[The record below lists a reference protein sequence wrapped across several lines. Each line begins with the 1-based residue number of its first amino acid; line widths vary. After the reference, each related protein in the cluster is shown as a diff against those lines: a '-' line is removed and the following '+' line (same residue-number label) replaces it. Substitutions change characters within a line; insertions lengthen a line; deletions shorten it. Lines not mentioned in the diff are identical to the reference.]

1 MRSRSPG
8 LLARLAGG
16 ALALVTPFLALA
28 AFAVLFLL
36 VIGPLKSP
44 AAALG
49 LGGLAFFG
57 VALGLFWL
65 AFSLFRPRRP
75 LRAAAGVALLA
86 SAGLALLV
94 WFGVLRPF
102 PSAPNAPAPAG
113 VRFWTVPDGRLAY
126 VFSPAAVPGS
136 ARPPVIFLHG
146 GPGTPGEGLP
156 ALAPELNRM
165 GFDVYAYDQ
174 IGAGRSTRL
183 PDVAGYTVARNVADL
198 ERVRRAVGAD
208 RMILVGTSW
217 GATLAAHYA
226 AKFPDRVDRVI
237 FVSPG
242 ALWPPARGGD
252 GAEPFETLRGE
263 RRARYLEL
271 TEDPRFLLQMLLL
284 DVSPAAAKRFVG
296 DREADARFHAI
307 GLTGSQLGRCRPS
320 SDETAVHGN
329 ALGFY
334 ANILTNRD
342 LKTTADPRPA
352 LRRASTPALIL
363 RGECDYIARAYAQD
377 YEGAFAR
384 SRLVDIPGSGHSIR
398 NEQPQA
404 YARLVGDFL
413 AGR

>member
-8 LLARLAGG
+8 LWARLAGG
-16 ALALVTPFLALA
+16 ALALAAPLLALA
-28 AFAVLFLL
+28 AFASLFLL
-36 VIGPLKSP
+36 VVGPLKSP
-44 AAALG
+44 AAALAV
-49 LGGLAFFG
+49 GGLAFFG
-57 VALGLFWL
+57 VCLGLFWL
-65 AFSLFRPRRP
+65 ALSLFRMRRAF
-75 LRAAAGVALLA
+75 RAAAVIALLA

-102 PSAPNAPAPAG
+102 PTDPEAPTPAG

-126 VFSPAAVPGS
+126 VASPSAVPGS
-136 ARPPVIFLHG
+136 PRPPVIFLHG

-156 ALAPELNRM
+156 ALTPELNRM

-183 PDVAGYTVARNVADL
+183 PDVTGYTVARNVADL

-208 RMILVGTSW
+208 RMVLVGTSW

-226 AKFPDRVDRVI
+226 AAFPDRVDRLI

-252 GAEPFETLRGE
+252 GAEPFETLKGE

-271 TEDPRFLLQMLLL
+271 TEAPRFLLQMLLL
-284 DVSPAAAKRFVG
+284 DVSPAAASRFVG
-296 DREADARFHAI
+296 DREADARFRAI

-320 SDETAVHGN
+320 GDESTVHAN
-329 ALGFY
+329 TLGFY

-342 LKTTADPRPA
+342 LRKTADPRPA
-352 LRRASTPALIL
+352 LPRASAPALIL

-377 YEGAFAR
+377 YQAAFAGA
-384 SRLVDIPGSGHSIR
+384 RLVDIPGAGHAIR

-413 AGR
+413 AAR